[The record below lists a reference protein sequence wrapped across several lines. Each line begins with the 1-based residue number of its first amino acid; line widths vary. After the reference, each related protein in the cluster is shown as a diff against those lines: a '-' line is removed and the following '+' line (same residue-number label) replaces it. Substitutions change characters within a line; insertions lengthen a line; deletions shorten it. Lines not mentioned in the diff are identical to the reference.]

1 MQTPGFL
8 FLLHKN
14 FSNFNDVL
22 FYMTQGRKELPFN
35 RYSNLTTKL
44 DAVNPFE
51 KLIFDQMMTAFLD
64 FTPRSKGSL

>member
-1 MQTPGFL
+1 
-8 FLLHKN
+8 
-14 FSNFNDVL
+14 
-22 FYMTQGRKELPFN
+22 MTQGRKELPFN